1 MASGWL
7 AQLQDELTS
16 QLEDALSQC
25 YFSSGSVEEV
35 RLECITNDFVGGDRC
50 STGFREVFFLPM
62 GNNIVEVPLLS
73 ASCGS
78 CTRRNLLIHS
88 PKM

>member
-25 YFSSGSVEEV
+25 DFSSGSVEEV

-50 STGFREVFFLPM
+50 STGFREWCFFATQI
-62 GNNIVEVPLLS
+62 GG
-73 ASCGS
+73 C
-78 CTRRNLLIHS
+78 S
-88 PKM
+88 P